1 MIRWPWF
8 DLSNNLDLVCHLV
21 IRKCRRATADC
32 VNQLIFSVLSDVGL
46 LILFWH
52 SHSQQQ
58 QKLELQ
64 IQQQKN
70 YKQTNITWWSNKLIV
85 KVEFPVGKLLVS
97 TISNSQHASAFF
109 QNILSPLSPL
119 NYIIIF
125 SKLFIVLSSHDATP
139 CRATLWPATEDCRS
153 PVSPSHNNR
162 VPLVPA
168 LRLS

>member
-1 MIRWPWF
+1 MPASLLKR
-8 DLSNNLDLVCHLV
+8 DNLDLVCHLV

-46 LILFWH
+46 LILFRH
-52 SHSQQQ
+52 SHH
-58 QKLELQ
+58 
-64 IQQQKN
+64 KN
-70 YKQTNITWWSNKLIV
+70 SKSSNFRYSNKNNKLIV

-139 CRATLWPATEDCRS
+139 CRATLWLATEDCRS

-162 VPLVPA
+162 VPLVP